1 MAVCQIC
8 GKRPQ
13 FGNKVARLGKNAVKR
28 RVKARVKRTRKPNVQ
43 RIAVWMNGA
52 SRRMYVCTACI
63 RSGRVVR
70 PPERPR
76 GG

>member
-1 MAVCQIC
+1 VAICEIC
-8 GKRPQ
+8 GKGPQ

-43 RIAVWMNGA
+43 RITVWVNGA

-76 GG
+76 QT